1 MGRFRARDGVD
12 MEREK
17 EVGLVAVGNVG
28 TTGEG
33 DEYVGCARVN
43 HLHVGA
49 ISLHIA
55 PKGERILQRQILF
68 VGIGPRRTIIATAM
82 PRIDDEGE
90 ALAGCNHSQRKTKQC
105 YQ

>member
-1 MGRFRARDGVD
+1 

-17 EVGLVAVGNVG
+17 EVGLVAIGDIG
-28 TTGEG
+28 ATGES
-33 DEYVGCARVN
+33 DENVGCARVN
-43 HLHVGA
+43 HLHVRA

-55 PKGERILQRQILF
+55 SKGKGILQRQILF
-68 VGIGPRRTIIATAM
+68 VGIGSRRTIIAAAM

-90 ALAGCNHSQRKTKQC
+90 AFASCNHSKRKTKQC